1 MAQKDSILNADSQ
14 IDDGRNI
21 NRLQLGVLFVVG
33 IPLFFTV
40 LNASAVTVLLPE
52 MGRDLAIG
60 TASLGWLMT
69 GYLLVY
75 GVAIPFYGRIAD
87 LYGARRLFLFGLTV
101 FAIGSIL
108 SAIAPN
114 YPLLLGAR
122 LIQAVGGAAIPGL
135 GMAIA
140 SRAFPQ
146 EKRGIVLGL
155 ISATIGV
162 GAAVGPLLGG
172 VMSDAFGWRSVFVI
186 TALAGLTI
194 PFGLKIL
201 SRDEERSDEPL
212 DVLGGVLLA
221 LLVGGPLFAVSEGAR
236 SGWSSW
242 QVLLSVFV
250 SIAALIALSVRQRT
264 AQFPFIP
271 RELVQNR
278 RYVLLVS
285 MPFIAMASNVAALVG
300 LPLLLTS
307 VHDLTVA
314 QVGFVLLPGAIMTVA
329 LGVIAGRLVDL
340 IGARIPVR
348 IGVVMMLVAML
359 GLSLY
364 AGSEVWVISLFMAIL
379 GGGFALV
386 NTPLAVV
393 VSLVV
398 RTQVLAMALSI
409 NTMLLFTGGGF
420 GVALMTTIIVTRGGD
435 SVSAL
440 NPLHS
445 GQGAAFSD
453 AFLVLA
459 IPLILTMVLSLAI
472 PRKVREPVQPEPQA
486 TRNWVP
492 TCSIPWAPESE
503 EDLAVAASP
512 ARET

>member
-201 SRDEERSDEPL
+201 SRDEE
-212 DVLGGVLLA
+212 
-221 LLVGGPLFAVSEGAR
+221 
-236 SGWSSW
+236 
-242 QVLLSVFV
+242 
-250 SIAALIALSVRQRT
+250 
-264 AQFPFIP
+264 
-271 RELVQNR
+271 
-278 RYVLLVS
+278 
-285 MPFIAMASNVAALVG
+285 
-300 LPLLLTS
+300 
-307 VHDLTVA
+307 
-314 QVGFVLLPGAIMTVA
+314 
-329 LGVIAGRLVDL
+329 
-340 IGARIPVR
+340 
-348 IGVVMMLVAML
+348 
-359 GLSLY
+359 
-364 AGSEVWVISLFMAIL
+364 
-379 GGGFALV
+379 
-386 NTPLAVV
+386 
-393 VSLVV
+393 
-398 RTQVLAMALSI
+398 
-409 NTMLLFTGGGF
+409 
-420 GVALMTTIIVTRGGD
+420 
-435 SVSAL
+435 
-440 NPLHS
+440 
-445 GQGAAFSD
+445 
-453 AFLVLA
+453 
-459 IPLILTMVLSLAI
+459 
-472 PRKVREPVQPEPQA
+472 
-486 TRNWVP
+486 
-492 TCSIPWAPESE
+492 
-503 EDLAVAASP
+503 
-512 ARET
+512 